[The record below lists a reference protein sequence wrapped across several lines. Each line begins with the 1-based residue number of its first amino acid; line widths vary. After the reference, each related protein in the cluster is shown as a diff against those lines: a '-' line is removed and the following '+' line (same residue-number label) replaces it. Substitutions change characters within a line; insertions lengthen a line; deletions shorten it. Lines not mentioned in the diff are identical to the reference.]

1 MRPDELGLDGT
12 MARSYWAELRGPLK
26 IQARRAECLFTALR
40 PSLHSPPL
48 SIRGVAPAGPPRW
61 LPPPPPLTPHSDVI
75 PLLSNSDRPG
85 ASNPGWRIHNPPQID
100 NPSPLTLPGTGNS
113 AQVVGR
119 TPGLHGSPW
128 ALFTQPNQPHA
139 FPERPARGS
148 DWTRAIGVKTAPSA
162 EARLRLRPE
171 LGCSVATS
179 FKDAMG
185 DS

>member
-1 MRPDELGLDGT
+1 MVDEAPEPMRPDELGLDGT

-26 IQARRAECLFTALR
+26 IQARRAECLFPALR

-119 TPGLHGSPW
+119 TLVRAGPLGLSSPDQISPMRFPGGRLGG
-128 ALFTQPNQPHA
+128 
-139 FPERPARGS
+139 RPGPVHR
-148 DWTRAIGVKTAPSA
+148 R
-162 EARLRLRPE
+162 
-171 LGCSVATS
+171 
-179 FKDAMG
+179 
-185 DS
+185 